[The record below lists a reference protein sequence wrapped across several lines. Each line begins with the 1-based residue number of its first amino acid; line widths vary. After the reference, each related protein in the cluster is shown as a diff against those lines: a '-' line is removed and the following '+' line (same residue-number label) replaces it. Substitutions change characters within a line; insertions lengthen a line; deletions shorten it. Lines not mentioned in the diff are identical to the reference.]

1 MDKISALM
9 DGEIDERH
17 IQHELTRLRQDGEL
31 RQTWNTFHLIGDA
44 LRGERMLLTDVA
56 GSLSRRLADEPTV
69 LAPQRDRS
77 RKVTTYALSAAAS
90 VAAIALVGWV
100 ALAPHQG
107 QRPAD
112 IAQMQQAPVA
122 PVALPVP
129 APAPVQATPVASVPY
144 DGSRNEYI
152 LAHQGF
158 SPSTAIQGV
167 APYIRGVSARQSFKD
182 R

>member
-9 DGEIDERH
+9 DGELDER
-17 IQHELTRLRQDGEL
+17 QTRQELARLRQDGEL

-44 LRGERMLLTDVA
+44 LRGERMLFTDVA
-56 GSLSRRLADEPTV
+56 GSLSLRLADEPTV
-69 LAPQRDRS
+69 LAPQRQRS
-77 RKVTTYALSAAAS
+77 RKATTYVLSAAAS
-90 VAAIALVGWV
+90 IAAIALVGWV
-100 ALAPHQG
+100 ALVPNSSH
-107 QRPAD
+107 RPAD
-112 IAQMQQAPVA
+112 LASVQPETVA
-122 PVALPVP
+122 PVVLP
-129 APAPVQATPVASVPY
+129 APAPVQVTPVASVPH

-167 APYIRGVSARQSFKD
+167 VPYIRSVSARQSFKD

>member
-9 DGEIDERH
+9 DGELDERQV
-17 IQHELTRLRQDGEL
+17 QHELARLRQNGEL
-31 RQTWNTFHLIGDA
+31 QQTWNTFHLIGDA
-44 LRGERMLLTDVA
+44 LRGERVLLTDITA
-56 GSLSRRLADEPTV
+56 SLSRRLADEPTV

-77 RKVTTYALSAAAS
+77 RKVTTYVLSAAAS

-100 ALAPHQG
+100 ALAPHRL

-112 IAQMQQAPVA
+112 IAQAQ
-122 PVALPVP
+122 PVP
-129 APAPVQATPVASVPY
+129 AAPVVASVPAPVQATPVASVPY

-167 APYIRGVSARQSFKD
+167 APYIRGVSTRQSFRD

>member
-9 DGEIDERH
+9 DGELDERH
-17 IQHELTRLRQDGEL
+17 IQHELARLRQDGEL

-44 LRGERMLLTDVA
+44 MRGERMLLTDVA

-77 RKVTTYALSAAAS
+77 RKATTYVLSAAAS

-100 ALAPHQG
+100 ALAPHQA

-122 PVALPVP
+122 AAALPVP
-129 APAPVQATPVASVPY
+129 APVQVTPVASVPY

-167 APYIRGVSARQSFKD
+167 APYIRGVSAGQSFKD